1 MKFTFVLTII
11 ILIILFYFLNDKK
24 LNVKTEKDQINK
36 NLFNILSVIFLI
48 IFIVYGYKKGVKYGS
63 SVALFIWAFL
73 VCAVP
78 VPEVALLLAFPLKHF
93 FSIKMSFSQ
102 LIISIFAICVLL
114 FYYFVDRHMIKTI
127 QIGKIFLKLMK
138 EQLYSI
144 FIISIVASIIGS
156 HLLDIFIDYFVFKT
170 KDKTNL
176 NYRNSIFFI
185 LIFVLLNL
193 WYIKIAS
200 NNKIFI

>member
-1 MKFTFVLTII
+1 
-11 ILIILFYFLNDKK
+11 
-24 LNVKTEKDQINK
+24 
-36 NLFNILSVIFLI
+36 
-48 IFIVYGYKKGVKYGS
+48 
-63 SVALFIWAFL
+63 
-73 VCAVP
+73 
-78 VPEVALLLAFPLKHF
+78 
-93 FSIKMSFSQ
+93 
-102 LIISIFAICVLL
+102 
-114 FYYFVDRHMIKTI
+114 MIKTI
-127 QIGKIFLKLMK
+127 QIGKIFLKIMEK
-138 EQLYSI
+138 KLYSI

-185 LIFVLLNL
+185 LIFVVLNL